1 MKNESGCRRLDSSTE
16 MDPEELVPEFQPQPF
31 HMPSFEY
38 YTFRVRGNQLS
49 SDMV

>member
-1 MKNESGCRRLDSSTE
+1 MKNESRCRRLDSTE
-16 MDPEELVPEFQPQPF
+16 KDPEKLVPEAQPQPF

-38 YTFRVRGNQLS
+38 YVFHVGGNLLS

>member
-1 MKNESGCRRLDSSTE
+1 MRSESGRKRLDSSTE

-38 YTFRVRGNQLS
+38 YTFRVRGKQLS